1 MWTGTA
7 FQVSAIELVDALEG
21 NETTFLVVKSFR
33 DFFPCLA
40 LPPLLTDEFD
50 VGFQPAVKRQ
60 AAAGFFP
67 FRPWRP
73 LGSFR
78 IHRQ

>member
-1 MWTGTA
+1 MWLGA
-7 FQVSAIELVDALEG
+7 ASQVSAIELVDALERNG
-21 NETTFLVVKSFR
+21 TTFLVVKPFR

-40 LPPLLTDEFD
+40 LPPLLLDEFD
-50 VGFQPAVKRQ
+50 VGFQPAVERQ
-60 AAAGFFP
+60 AAAGFYP
-67 FRPWRP
+67 FRPWRA